1 MRGDDNW
8 RQSLDQKRTRD
19 ASSEN
24 RTSLSAAYSERHRR
38 RGQRRG
44 RTLKTDEE
52 ANKNGGNAHHSTGC
66 SVTLSAR

>member
-1 MRGDDNW
+1 
-8 RQSLDQKRTRD
+8 
-19 ASSEN
+19 
-24 RTSLSAAYSERHRR
+24 LSAAYSERHRR